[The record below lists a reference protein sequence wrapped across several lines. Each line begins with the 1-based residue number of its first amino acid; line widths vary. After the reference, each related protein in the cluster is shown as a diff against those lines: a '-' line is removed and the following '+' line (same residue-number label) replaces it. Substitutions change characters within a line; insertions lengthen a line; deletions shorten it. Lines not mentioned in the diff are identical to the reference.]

1 MYRVMIIDDEK
12 SLRKLLRATVKWEE
26 LNLEVVGEA
35 SSGIEAINVI
45 DEIRPD
51 IVFVDAKMPFMNG
64 IDFSRMAIERYPRLQ
79 IIILTA
85 FGEFE
90 YARQCIGIGV
100 SDYLLKPIVASEIV
114 RACKKAI
121 NQLDNMPKEEVREGI
136 EDNNSQRICEYI
148 KMNFRDSQ
156 INLESIAQEF
166 GFNSSYLSRRFKGEM
181 GVGVIDYITQC
192 RMKKAL
198 ICAKEG
204 KLMYMTAQEVGIPDP
219 NYFGKCFKRYIG
231 YSYSE
236 AVKKY
241 QEGAEIE
248 LYGQRSV

>member
-12 SLRKLLRATVKWEE
+12 SLRKLLRATVKWDE

-45 DEIRPD
+45 DELRPD

-64 IDFSRMAIERYPRLQ
+64 IDFSRLAIERYPRLQ

-90 YARQCIGIGV
+90 YARQCISIGV
-100 SDYLLKPIVASEIV
+100 SDYLLKPIVSADII

-121 NQLDNMPKEEVREGI
+121 GQLDAMPTEETEEVHEESSIQSIR
-136 EDNNSQRICEYI
+136 DYI
-148 KMNFRDSQ
+148 YKNYQDSQ
-156 INLESIAQEF
+156 LNLASIAQEY
-166 GFNSSYLSRRFKGEM
+166 GYNPSYLSRRFKAEQGI
-181 GVGVIDYITQC
+181 GVIDYISQC
-192 RMKKAL
+192 RIKKAL

-204 KLMYMTAQEVGIPDP
+204 KLMYITAQEVGIPDP
-219 NYFGKCFKRYIG
+219 NYFGKCFKKYAG
-231 YSYSE
+231 LTYSE
-236 AVKKY
+236 VMKKY
-241 QEGAEIE
+241 QEGEE
-248 LYGQRSV
+248 FNLDE